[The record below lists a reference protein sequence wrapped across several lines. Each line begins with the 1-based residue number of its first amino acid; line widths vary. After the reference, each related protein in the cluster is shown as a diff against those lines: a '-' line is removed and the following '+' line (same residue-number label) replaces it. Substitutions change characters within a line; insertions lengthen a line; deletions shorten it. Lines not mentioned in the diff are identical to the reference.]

1 MNIYHIRYNT
11 DTHEMLASV
20 VAENETQAREL
31 IMDKPRF
38 EAIID
43 VCSEQVRIP
52 HLVRDSGWRKGVLK

>member
-31 IMDKPRF
+31 VMDKPRF
-38 EAIID
+38 EAIT
-43 VCSEQVRIP
+43 EQWQEPLSIP
-52 HLVRDSGWRKGVLK
+52 HLVSDSGWRKGVLA